1 MDAKIY
7 FKIIYYFS
15 NIFIISNH
23 IILNFKILFMK
34 TKQNIQ
40 TIKIDFKIFLFFK
53 IYFSYLKSYHLK
65 FQNII
70 HKKKTKQT
78 SNN

>member
-7 FKIIYYFS
+7 FKIIYYFFL
-15 NIFIISNH
+15 NIFLISNH

-40 TIKIDFKIFLFFK
+40 TTKLISKYFNFFK
-53 IYFSYLKSYHLK
+53 CFSYLKSYHLK

-70 HKKKTKQT
+70 HEE
-78 SNN
+78 N